1 MGQETSWP
9 LPFLL
14 NDGLRFYIWF
24 LFNVNAK
31 TRKYK
36 TAGKRV
42 CWCSML
48 RMFFTQPAAV
58 PYGRGR
64 RSEISVVTCIT
75 DCSPDPRYSSHR
87 LKGDGM
93 EKPSLGESI
102 RKLAV
107 AGEQAGFT
115 IEQMIELLT
124 AGLGVAQLIALIDWK
139 LNQLP
144 IAADPASVYR
154 WIT

>member
-1 MGQETSWP
+1 
-9 LPFLL
+9 
-14 NDGLRFYIWF
+14 
-24 LFNVNAK
+24 
-31 TRKYK
+31 
-36 TAGKRV
+36 
-42 CWCSML
+42 ML

-115 IEQMIELLT
+115 IDQMIELLT